1 MNLKLKTKFEAFVS
15 DLETY
20 STNIGEIVDQVQESL
35 DTLQEQFDKHSD
47 DWKDGDSGVEAQEEL
62 DALQTIIDNLTD
74 IGDNID
80 NTVNDINAL

>member
-47 DWKDGDSGVEAQEEL
+47 DWKDGDPGVEAQEEL